1 MISYELIQLMV
12 LIIKFIVLIKR
23 NTHQKYDV
31 SSDGGKVVL
40 ISEKLG
46 NLFRYLLGF
55 KILKST

>member
-12 LIIKFIVLIKR
+12 LIIKFIVLIKC

-55 KILKST
+55 KILMST